1 MTKKGKKYKYISKIG
16 RYLISTSNES
26 IHLIIHLFYP
36 VQILQAKIHRL
47 EHLIHLKDVRIDDL
61 QGRVESMRPT
71 GQFRRWKG
79 IGTRVNKGSRNSH

>member
-1 MTKKGKKYKYISKIG
+1 MTKKGKKYISKIG
-16 RYLISTSNES
+16 RYLISTSSES
-26 IHLIIHLFYP
+26 FYLIIHLFYP

-71 GQFRRWKG
+71 GQFRR
-79 IGTRVNKGSRNSH
+79 